1 MKPPVHV
8 VCACNSGYIMPLC
21 VMLTSLA
28 DHFNKDRELVIHVLN
43 SDSTQELRDNVTK
56 SIEAVWPKPN
66 NVTVNWYKVELPT
79 FAIKQVR
86 RHTMDVFS
94 RYYAPYLLPQD
105 IVHVF
110 YLDCD
115 IVLQADISTVYD
127 AAAASPKTLHAVHD
141 MTCPWIGS
149 QQGVFDYKERGIPAD
164 APYFNSGVLIINLPR
179 WRELD
184 LTNRLTDYIEQNGP
198 KINEADQ
205 GALNALCWND
215 WEQMDQRWNTHSS
228 LSVASNRT
236 ETGMSKAE
244 WAKLRLHPYL
254 IHFTADKK
262 PWMKGV
268 IFPRYSYF
276 YHYLDK
282 TPYKGTIPHRPTL
295 EDKLGP
301 RLYYHVWNFLRQLPR
316 PGRQVEQKKPV
327 AA

>member
-1 MKPPVHV
+1 
-8 VCACNSGYIMPLC
+8 
-21 VMLTSLA
+21 
-28 DHFNKDRELVIHVLN
+28 
-43 SDSTQELRDNVTK
+43 
-56 SIEAVWPKPN
+56 
-66 NVTVNWYKVELPT
+66 VELPT
-79 FAIKQVR
+79 FAVKQVR

-149 QQGVFDYKERGIPAD
+149 QQGVFDRKERGIPDD
-164 APYFNSGVLIINLPR
+164 APYFNSGVMIINLPR

-184 LTNRLTDYIEQNGP
+184 LTNRLTEYIEQNGP

-228 LSVASNRT
+228 LSVATNRA

-244 WAKLRLHPYL
+244 WAKLRLHPFL
-254 IHFTADKK
+254 IHYTADKK

-268 IFPRYSYF
+268 VFPRYSFF
-276 YHYLDK
+276 YSYLDK
-282 TPYKGTIPHRPTL
+282 TPYKDTIPHRPTL

-301 RLYYHVWNFLRQLPR
+301 WLYYHVWTFLRLLPR
-316 PGRQVEQKKPV
+316 PNRSPAPAAV
-327 AA
+327 AKA